1 MLRYLNQLMMVAVF
15 ACLMP
20 CYAIAQE
27 AEVEKETK
35 AESVPKKETD
45 KSFPLKNGDTWVMV
59 GDSITAQHL
68 HTNYIEAFCFARYQK
83 INFCFRN
90 SGVSGDTIPKAI
102 ARFDWDV
109 APWQPTLISVELG
122 MNDRVTFTTEKYLE
136 NMKLLQDKILA
147 IPARAVYISASPI
160 NNGDTSEN
168 LGSNAK
174 LNEFANALKKFADEN
189 GAPFANQF
197 HDLLDVWG
205 KNKPRE
211 TALALKGTITSAL
224 AVKNLAGAEH
234 LRAYLA
240 EIEKDT
246 QPIISMQGDPV
257 HPGATGQLMMA
268 ASILKNLN
276 AETFVSS
283 ATLDA
288 AGQVV
293 EAKGCTIEDVK
304 VQNEVLTFSR
314 LDESVPFPIPQGTRQ
329 VISLCPA
336 ILELSD
342 YTLKITG
349 LTAEKYNIKINNVLV
364 GTFTS
369 KELDSGFN
377 LTNIDKGPFFAQSA
391 AILGAVNTKENLVGQ
406 WRSSSKIANSPNGTE
421 EAKSKTDALKKSVEE
436 ADEKIRLAAKPI
448 KLNFEVAPAK

>member
-1 MLRYLNQLMMVAVF
+1 MFHYLTNFLMIAITISF
-15 ACLMP
+15 MP
-20 CYAIAQE
+20 CYLNAQE
-27 AEVEKETK
+27 AEGAT
-35 AESVPKKETD
+35 KKETD
-45 KSFPLKNGDTWVMV
+45 RSFPLKDGDTWVMV

-90 SGVSGDTIPKAI
+90 SGVGGDTIPKAI
-102 ARFDWDV
+102 ARFSWDA
-109 APWQPTLISVELG
+109 APWKPTIVSVELG
-122 MNDRVTFTTEKYLE
+122 MNDKSSFPTEKYLE
-136 NMKLLQDKILA
+136 NMKLLHDKIIEL
-147 IPARAVYISASPI
+147 PARAVYISASPV
-160 NNGDTSEN
+160 NNGDTSDN
-168 LGSNAK
+168 LGVNTR
-174 LNEFANALKKFADEN
+174 LNEYANALKKFAEEKSS
-189 GAPFANQF
+189 PFADQF

-211 TALALKGTITSAL
+211 MILSLKSTITSAL

-234 LRAYLA
+234 LKAYLT

-257 HPGATGQLMMA
+257 HPGPTGQLMMA

-276 AETFVSS
+276 AEPFVSS

-288 AGQVV
+288 TGKVI
-293 EAKGCTIEDVK
+293 EAKSCTIEDVK
-304 VQNEVLTFSR
+304 FENEILTFSR

-329 VISLCPA
+329 VISLCPS

-349 LTAEKYNIKINNVLV
+349 LTAEKYNIKINAVLV
-364 GTFTS
+364 ATFTS
-369 KELDSGFN
+369 KELEAGLN
-377 LTNIDKGPFFAQSA
+377 LTNIDKGPFFTQSA
-391 AILGAVNTKENLVGQ
+391 AILGAVNSKEAIVGQ
-406 WRSSSKIANSPNGTE
+406 WRNASKLANSPNATDE
-421 EAKSKTDALKKSVEE
+421 LKSKAESLKKAVEE